1 MAPLHEWEATAREA
15 SEMKREANV
24 YESFDDRRTSG
35 PEAARGSDGRNA
47 GVSVVGGGMRKL
59 QVIIRAKNCRES
71 SKGGKEQR
79 IRFGSSLCKASSSA
93 RISGASLLA
102 SMASLSGSGGKIV
115 RDRQRDQPPR
125 PSPYA
130 RSPPLALP
138 PPPPPAGSPRW
149 LIGLVSGAGKLIS
162 SVFRADSSVPDSADY
177 SSDQDRS
184 SSRSDEQNIDAPK
197 QLHGSSRELKKSEEI
212 ADCMELSHAIVP
224 GSETKLAIEKL
235 LQQEIFSRDEYERLT
250 KLLQSRVVDSP
261 SVFVQ
266 DKVGEAISNGLPGN
280 TVDFSGESLQQCNVL
295 PGSVAYSPI
304 DFSSHSV
311 KSSFSM
317 SDVHKAAAT
326 KANKWLELKKMPF
339 NSKFFPP
346 CGPSALNTD
355 MLHHDV
361 HDDASPVDL
370 AESYM
375 QSLPPQQS
383 PSAGSITL
391 PSMIASKEDLQTDS
405 SNHARTSNSLSSI
418 KTSNAPAKSLEEHVE
433 DLRCNDGGS
442 LVDKP
447 IDEDIITLAVKSTSV
462 TLTSEPMETLEALVE
477 KTASPTI
484 SSLGPTPTEHQL
496 PIYLDANKDVS
507 KPSSTV
513 LEDIIN
519 NDAPHESFISASASK
534 VPDDAKPQNQNLCS
548 LHATDGSRHDFS
560 KKGGSTES
568 NVAPQLVSQEKK
580 SFNQFSNG
588 GEQTTD
594 VAKVIKEHP
603 SMDTTPVRAEN
614 HITTKSR
621 KVRKR
626 ESIEHVSVSPRP
638 HTRQQ
643 AKREGQVGGEKE
655 QRHRPR
661 RASKRQ

>member
-1 MAPLHEWEATAREA
+1 
-15 SEMKREANV
+15 
-24 YESFDDRRTSG
+24 
-35 PEAARGSDGRNA
+35 
-47 GVSVVGGGMRKL
+47 
-59 QVIIRAKNCRES
+59 
-71 SKGGKEQR
+71 
-79 IRFGSSLCKASSSA
+79 
-93 RISGASLLA
+93 
-102 SMASLSGSGGKIV
+102 MASLSGSGGKIL
-115 RDRQRDQPPR
+115 RDRPRDQPPR

-162 SVFRADSSVPDSADY
+162 SVFRADSSVPDSSDY

-266 DKVGEAISNGLPGN
+266 DKVGEAISNGLPDN

-295 PGSVAYSPI
+295 PGSVAYSLI

-355 MLHHDV
+355 MLPHDI

-418 KTSNAPAKSLEEHVE
+418 K
-433 DLRCNDGGS
+433 
-442 LVDKP
+442 
-447 IDEDIITLAVKSTSV
+447 
-462 TLTSEPMETLEALVE
+462 
-477 KTASPTI
+477 
-484 SSLGPTPTEHQL
+484 
-496 PIYLDANKDVS
+496 DVS

-519 NDAPHESFISASASK
+519 DDAPHESFISASASK

-548 LHATDGSRHDFS
+548 LHATDGSGHDFS

-568 NVAPQLVSQEKK
+568 NVPPQLVSQEKK

-621 KVRKR
+621 KIRKR
-626 ESIEHVSVSPRP
+626 KSIEHVSVSPRP
-638 HTRQQ
+638 LTRQQ
-643 AKREGQVGGEKE
+643 AKREGQVGGERE
-655 QRHRPR
+655 QRRRPR
-661 RASKRQ
+661 RVSK

>member
-1 MAPLHEWEATAREA
+1 
-15 SEMKREANV
+15 
-24 YESFDDRRTSG
+24 
-35 PEAARGSDGRNA
+35 
-47 GVSVVGGGMRKL
+47 
-59 QVIIRAKNCRES
+59 
-71 SKGGKEQR
+71 
-79 IRFGSSLCKASSSA
+79 
-93 RISGASLLA
+93 
-102 SMASLSGSGGKIV
+102 MASLSGSGGKIL
-115 RDRQRDQPPR
+115 RDRPRDQPPR

-162 SVFRADSSVPDSADY
+162 SVFRADSSVPDSSDY

-266 DKVGEAISNGLPGN
+266 DKVGEAISNGLPDN

-295 PGSVAYSPI
+295 PGSDI
-304 DFSSHSV
+304 
-311 KSSFSM
+311 
-317 SDVHKAAAT
+317 
-326 KANKWLELKKMPF
+326 
-339 NSKFFPP
+339 
-346 CGPSALNTD
+346 
-355 MLHHDV
+355 

-418 KTSNAPAKSLEEHVE
+418 K
-433 DLRCNDGGS
+433 
-442 LVDKP
+442 
-447 IDEDIITLAVKSTSV
+447 
-462 TLTSEPMETLEALVE
+462 
-477 KTASPTI
+477 
-484 SSLGPTPTEHQL
+484 
-496 PIYLDANKDVS
+496 DVS

-519 NDAPHESFISASASK
+519 DDAPHESFISASASK

-548 LHATDGSRHDFS
+548 LHATDGSGHDFS

-568 NVAPQLVSQEKK
+568 NVPPQLVSQEKK

-621 KVRKR
+621 KIRKR
-626 ESIEHVSVSPRP
+626 KSIEHVSVSPRP
-638 HTRQQ
+638 LTRQQ
-643 AKREGQVGGEKE
+643 AKREGQVGGERE
-655 QRHRPR
+655 QRRRPR
-661 RASKRQ
+661 RVSK